1 MGARATLLFFNIT
14 KTSPITTSTVGSQTV
29 AQRHRSFRLA
39 DSRITVFI
47 HGEALYGRAT
57 ETEWELFI
65 GGYCTHDQ
73 REKGNWKVF
82 QAAAFLSH
90 WIHTAAYIPS
100 RVIVAA
106 YKVVT
111 MQPRPWQSDTAWISE
126 IRPTS
131 LWLWDYIYV
140 YVPGWNDAR
149 TFAKRSY
156 LRVRASIYHEFT
168 LCI

>member
-1 MGARATLLFFNIT
+1 MSSPSGCTVAANKKFPFRFRGTPVQRLAVDKKTVIRQYSPWARATLLFFNIT

-29 AQRHRSFRLA
+29 ARRHRSFRLA

-57 ETEWELFI
+57 ETERELFI

-106 YKVVT
+106 YKIVT

-126 IRPTS
+126 IRPT
-131 LWLWDYIYV
+131 
-140 YVPGWNDAR
+140 
-149 TFAKRSY
+149 
-156 LRVRASIYHEFT
+156 
-168 LCI
+168 

>member
-1 MGARATLLFFNIT
+1 MSSPSGCTVAANKKFLFRFRGTPVQRLAVDKNGNSTVFAMGARATLLFFNIT

-29 AQRHRSFRLA
+29 ARRHRSFRLA

-57 ETEWELFI
+57 ETERELFI

-90 WIHTAAYIPS
+90 
-100 RVIVAA
+100 
-106 YKVVT
+106 
-111 MQPRPWQSDTAWISE
+111 
-126 IRPTS
+126 
-131 LWLWDYIYV
+131 
-140 YVPGWNDAR
+140 
-149 TFAKRSY
+149 
-156 LRVRASIYHEFT
+156 
-168 LCI
+168 